1 MNKIYSILF
10 DIFAAGLFL
19 LSMWLMG
26 RSDEKWVGLTLF
38 GSTMVLLYKGDSLWT
53 AKPEQK
59 KKTK

>member
-38 GSTMVLLYKGDSLWT
+38 GIAMFLLYKGDSLWNT
-53 AKPEQK
+53 KPEPK